1 MNRACPKIMANRPT
15 KGHESND
22 LSEARGFIN
31 KFKSCG
37 QGFFYI

>member
-1 MNRACPKIMANRPT
+1 MNRACPKITADRSIRDQ
-15 KGHESND
+15 ESND

-31 KFKSCG
+31 KFKRGS